1 MTTSRRRLSIL
12 IGSRSALSPPVLIGV
27 GIVGFVLSFM
37 YIRLI
42 PDQSVIVTFAAS
54 AGAALLSVG
63 VLILARERGN
73 RDGWIHPHIG
83 IVLGGLIVATL
94 VRSLATVLFVAWQT
108 SGREWDSG
116 ALSSALAALVV
127 TLVLGVV
134 MVASA
139 QLSRER
145 AEANAGLLAEQARL
159 RALVES
165 ADLELV
171 RSEAELR
178 GRARVLL
185 EPTINEIRELISEEI
200 SETDA
205 RQLSDRIY
213 AAVNDVVRPAS
224 RELAR
229 SPRIDPGATAG
240 ETHAPLAFFR
250 DRMDITEAIKPGWLL
265 ALSWGVLLPVALLLG
280 ASASSVGYGLVIS
293 LAAVALLLGVKAMWP
308 RAWRVMPIVLGLSV
322 LLVLYSV
329 INLAFMIMARSL
341 FATFASSAAWE
352 SNNLTGFIV
361 RVALA
366 MLVSVLATLLV
377 HGEQLRAGLAATNVQ
392 LEELI
397 ARIRRETWLMHR
409 SVSLAVHGTVQSA
422 LISTAMRLTAADRN
436 RDFIE
441 DARRRLEGALSAI
454 ASDQGHSDSLEAA
467 LDDLRGLWNPIVRL
481 SHDITPAAELRLGE
495 DAGLSRCV
503 IEICREATSN
513 AIRHGKATVVDI
525 RICVVGDLVEI
536 RISDNGDGLVHG
548 ALAGLGTQM
557 LDETCFRW
565 SLGERPGGGSELIAL
580 LA

>member
-1 MTTSRRRLSIL
+1 MTASRQRLSIL
-12 IGSRSALSPPVLIGV
+12 IGSRSAFSPPVLIGI
-27 GIVGFVLSFM
+27 GIVGFFLSFM

-54 AGAALLSVG
+54 VGAALLSVG
-63 VLILARERGN
+63 VLILARKRGY
-73 RDGWIHPHIG
+73 REGWIRPHVG
-83 IVLGGLIVATL
+83 IVLGALVAASL
-94 VRSLATVLFVAWQT
+94 VRSLANLLFVAWQT
-108 SGREWDSG
+108 SGEELDSG
-116 ALSSALAALVV
+116 PLSRSLAALVV

-139 QLSRER
+139 ELSRER
-145 AEANAGLLAEQARL
+145 ADANAGLLAEQARL
-159 RALVES
+159 RDLVES
-165 ADLELV
+165 ADRELV

-200 SETDA
+200 AETDA
-205 RQLSDRIY
+205 QQLSDRIN

-229 SPRIDPGATAG
+229 SPLITPGTTVG
-240 ETHAPLAFFR
+240 EAPAPLAFFK
-250 DRMDITEAIKPGWLL
+250 DRMDITKAIRPGWLL
-265 ALSWGVLLPVALLLG
+265 VLSWGVIVPSALLRG
-280 ASASSVGYGLVIS
+280 AGTSSIGYGLVVS
-293 LAAVALLLGVKAMWP
+293 LVAVALLAGIKAVWP
-308 RAWRVMPIVLGLSV
+308 RGWRVMPIVLGLGV
-322 LLVLYSV
+322 LMVLYSV
-329 INLAFMIMARSL
+329 VNLAFMAMASSL
-341 FATFASSAAWE
+341 FATLASSAAWE
-352 SNNLTGFIV
+352 SNNLTGISV

-436 RDFIE
+436 RDSIE
-441 DARRRLEGALSAI
+441 DARRRLEDALSAI
-454 ASDQGHSDSLEAA
+454 ASDQGHSASLEVA
-467 LDDLRGLWNPIVRL
+467 LDDLRGLWHPIVHL
-481 SHDITPAAELRLGE
+481 SHDISPAAEVRLAE

-525 RICVVGDLVEI
+525 RISLIGDLVEI
-536 RISDNGDGLVHG
+536 EISDNGDGLAHG

-565 SLGERPGGGSELIAL
+565 SLAERPAGGSELVAL

>member
-1 MTTSRRRLSIL
+1 MTTSRKRLSIL
-12 IGSRSALSPPVLIGV
+12 IGSEGSFSPPVLMGV
-27 GIVGFVLSFM
+27 GIVGFVLSYM
-37 YIRLI
+37 SIRVI
-42 PDQSVIVTFAAS
+42 PDQSAAIDVAAP
-54 AGAALLSVG
+54 AGAALLSVA
-63 VLILARERGN
+63 VLMLARERGN
-73 RDGWIHPHIG
+73 RDGWSRPHVG
-83 IVLGGLIVATL
+83 VVLAGLVAASL

-108 SGREWDSG
+108 NGGEWDSG
-116 ALSSALAALVV
+116 PLSGSLSALLV

-145 AEANAGLLAEQARL
+145 TDANAGLLAEQARL

-200 SETDA
+200 SEADA
-205 RQLSDRIY
+205 LQLSDRINGV
-213 AAVNDVVRPAS
+213 VNDVVRPAA

-229 SPRIDPGATAG
+229 SPRIDPRTAVN
-240 ETHAPLAFFR
+240 EPDAPLVFFR
-250 DRMDITEAIKPGWLL
+250 DRMDVTQAIRPGWLL
-265 ALSWGVLLPVALLLG
+265 ALSWGLLLPAALILG
-280 ASASSVGYGLVIS
+280 AGTSSFGYGLVFS
-293 LAAVALLLGVKAMWP
+293 LAAVALLAGIKVAWP
-308 RAWRVMPIVLGLSV
+308 RAWRVMPIVLGLGV

-329 INLAFMIMARSL
+329 INLAFMVMARSL

-352 SNNLTGFIV
+352 SNNLTGLIM

-377 HGEQLRAGLAATNVQ
+377 HGEQLREGLAATNGQ

-436 RDFIE
+436 RDSIE
-441 DARRRLEGALSAI
+441 DARRRLEDALGAI
-454 ASDQGHSDSLEAA
+454 ASGPGQGGSLDAA
-467 LDDLRGLWNPIVRL
+467 LDDLRGLWNPIVHL
-481 SHDITPAAELRLGE
+481 SHDVTPAAERRLMD

-503 IEICREATSN
+503 IELCREATSN

-525 RICVVGDLVEI
+525 RICIVGDLVEV
-536 RISDNGDGLVHG
+536 RICDNGDGLSEG

-565 SLGERPGGGSELIAL
+565 SLGARSSGGSELIAL

>member
-1 MTTSRRRLSIL
+1 MTTSRKRLSIL
-12 IGSRSALSPPVLIGV
+12 IGSGSAFSPPVLIGI
-27 GIVGFVLSFM
+27 GSVGFVLSFM
-37 YIRLI
+37 QVRLI
-42 PDQSVIVTFAAS
+42 PGLSVIAAFAVSVA
-54 AGAALLSVG
+54 AALLSVA
-63 VLILARERGN
+63 VLALAMERGS
-73 RDGWIHPHIG
+73 RDGWTRPHVG
-83 IVLGGLIVATL
+83 VVLGGLALASL
-94 VRSLATVLFVAWQT
+94 VRSMATVLFVAWQT
-108 SGREWDSG
+108 DGWEWDSG
-116 ALSSALAALVV
+116 PLSGSLAALAI

-134 MVASA
+134 MFASA

-145 AEANAGLLAEQARL
+145 TDANAGLLAEQARL

-200 SETDA
+200 SEADA
-205 RQLSDRIY
+205 LQLSDRINGV
-213 AAVNDVVRPAS
+213 VNDVVRPAA

-229 SPRIDPGATAG
+229 SPRVLPRTAVN
-240 ETHAPLAFFR
+240 EPDAPLAFLR
-250 DRMDITEAIKPGWLL
+250 DRMDITQAIRPGWLL
-265 ALSWGVLLPVALLLG
+265 ALSWGLLLPAALLLG
-280 ASASSVGYGLVIS
+280 ASTSSLGYGLVFS
-293 LAAVALLLGVKAMWP
+293 LAAVALLAGIKMAWP
-308 RAWRVMPIVLGLSV
+308 RAWRVMPIVLGLAV

-329 INLAFMIMARSL
+329 INLAFMAIARSL

-352 SNNLTGFIV
+352 SNNLTGLMV

-366 MLVSVLATLLV
+366 MLVSTLATLHV
-377 HGEQLRAGLAATNVQ
+377 HGEQLREGLASTNAQ

-422 LISTAMRLTAADRN
+422 LISTAMRLTAAGRN
-436 RDFIE
+436 RDSIE
-441 DARRRLEGALSAI
+441 DARRRLEDALSAI
-454 ASDQGHSDSLEAA
+454 ASNQGHSASLEVA
-467 LDDLRGLWNPIVRL
+467 LDELRGLWSPIVHI
-481 SHDITPAAELRLGE
+481 SHDVIADAALRLGE
-495 DAGLSRCV
+495 DPGLSRCV

-513 AIRHGKATVVDI
+513 AIRHGSATVIDI
-525 RICVVGDLVEI
+525 TIGIVGDLVEVWI
-536 RISDNGDGLVHG
+536 RDNGDGVSEG

-565 SLGERPGGGSELIAL
+565 SLVECPGGGSELIAL

>member
-1 MTTSRRRLSIL
+1 MTTSRKRLSIL
-12 IGSRSALSPPVLIGV
+12 IGSEGSFSPPVLIGV

-37 YIRLI
+37 SIRVI
-42 PDQSVIVTFAAS
+42 RDQSATIDVAAS
-54 AGAALLSVG
+54 AGAALLSVA
-63 VLILARERGN
+63 VLMLARERGY
-73 RDGWIHPHIG
+73 RDGWTRPHVG
-83 IVLGGLIVATL
+83 VVLGGLVVASL
-94 VRSLATVLFVAWQT
+94 VRSLATVLFGAWQT
-108 SGREWDSG
+108 EGWAWDAGPLSGS
-116 ALSSALAALVV
+116 LAALAI

-145 AEANAGLLAEQARL
+145 TDANAGLLAEQARL

-165 ADLELV
+165 ADFELV

-178 GRARVLL
+178 ERARVLL
-185 EPTINEIRELISEEI
+185 EPTINEIRELISGEI
-200 SETDA
+200 AETDA
-205 RQLSDRIY
+205 HQLSDRIN

-229 SPRIDPGATAG
+229 SPRIVPGTTVG
-240 ETHAPLAFFR
+240 EAQAPLAFFR
-250 DRMDITEAIKPGWLL
+250 DRMDITQAIKPGWLL

-280 ASASSVGYGLVIS
+280 AGTSSIGYGLVVS
-293 LAAVALLLGVKAMWP
+293 LAAVALLVGVKAMWP
-308 RAWRVMPIVLGLSV
+308 QAWRVMPIVLGLGV

-329 INLAFMIMARSL
+329 INLAFMAIARSL

-352 SNNLTGFIV
+352 SNNLTGLMV

-366 MLVSVLATLLV
+366 MLVSILATLHV
-377 HGEQLRAGLAATNVQ
+377 HGEQLRAGLAATNTQ

-397 ARIRRETWLMHR
+397 ARLRRETWLMHR

-422 LISTAMRLTAADRN
+422 LVSTAMRLTAADRN
-436 RDFIE
+436 RDSIE
-441 DARRRLEGALSAI
+441 DARRRLEDALSAI
-454 ASDQGHSDSLEAA
+454 ASDQGHGASLDAA
-467 LDDLRGLWNPIVRL
+467 LDDLRGLWHPIVHI
-481 SHDITPAAELRLGE
+481 SHDITPAADARLLE

-513 AIRHGKATVVDI
+513 AIRHGKATVIDI
-525 RICVVGDLVEI
+525 TIGIVGDLVEV
-536 RISDNGDGLVHG
+536 RICDNGNGVSEG

-565 SLGERPGGGSELIAL
+565 SLVECPGDGSELIAL